1 MNVQTTPSAAPA
13 RGIAPFFAPLQ
24 REFDRMRA
32 EFGGFDLAEAFGP
45 SPRMDMRE
53 TEDRVELTVELP
65 GLSEKDVRVEF
76 RDDVLT
82 VSGEKKS
89 TSESEEK
96 GVRMLER
103 RYGAFSRSVSL
114 PAGVKAEEI
123 KATLKDG
130 VLTVVAPFDPAAGGR
145 KVEVQVK
152 SA

>member
-1 MNVQTTPSAAPA
+1 MNVQTSPAATTA
-13 RGIAPFFAPLQ
+13 RGVAPFFAPLQ

-32 EFGGFDLAEAFGP
+32 ELGGFDLSEMFGP
-45 SPRMDMRE
+45 SPRMDLRE
-53 TEDRVELTVELP
+53 SDDSVELSVELP
-65 GLSEKDVRVEF
+65 GLTEKDVKVEF

-114 PAGVKAEEI
+114 PTGVKADEI

-145 KVEVQVK
+145 KVEIQVK
-152 SA
+152 GA